1 MTDSDWA
8 ARRTEAAR
16 EHERRLQARKA
27 AENERA
33 GAMLREF
40 AAAATAAAVPVEDF
54 VVRGYGGR
62 GSARS
67 AVRGWYLRLDRTAG
81 VGTDGAFYVL
91 TAPLSVLD
99 RVRGV
104 RLSPSPAPLVLG
116 AGGRDGDSI
125 DLSAALDRLLPGWSE
140 LGSGD
145 GDAAGESHGD

>member
-1 MTDSDWA
+1 MTSSNWA
-8 ARRTEAAR
+8 AQRTEAAR
-16 EHERRLQARKA
+16 EHERRLKARKA
-27 AENERA
+27 AENARA

-40 AAAATAAAVPVEDF
+40 AAAATSADLPAEDLM
-54 VVRGYGGR
+54 VRGYGGR

-67 AVRGWYLRLDRTAG
+67 SVRGWYLRLDRTAG

-125 DLSAALDRLLPGWSE
+125 DLSAALDRLLPGWSDAS
-140 LGSGD
+140 SGD
-145 GDAAGESHGD
+145 TGSDAG